1 MATRIGVS
9 NFHYAPMTTEDTLT
23 TPPAYGDVVSA
34 PGIMS
39 ININPNASVD
49 TLFADDGPFETAT
62 TIGQVEVEVQ
72 KNALTSK
79 NKADLLGKTI
89 DSKGGLISS
98 STDTPPWVAI
108 AFRSLKSNGKYRYVW
123 LYKGKF
129 QDPEDNNET
138 KGDSINWQSDTITGN
153 FVRLVYELKQ
163 GTKTISPY
171 KYEMDEEDESVDTA
185 TIAKWFEDVV
195 MPVLGATGDTGN
207 TGRALDAD
215 GPAGPTGS
223 TGQTGK

>member
-9 NFHYAPMTTEDTLT
+9 NFHYAIMTTEDTLT
-23 TPPAYGDVVSA
+23 TPPTYDAVKSA

-72 KNALTSK
+72 KNNLSTE

-89 DSKGGLISS
+89 DAKGGLISS
-98 STDTPPWVAI
+98 STDIPPWVAI
-108 AFRSLKSNGKYRYVW
+108 GFRSLKSNGKYRYCW

-153 FVRLVYELKQ
+153 FVRLVYEQTYQ
-163 GTKTISPY
+163 GRTIAPY
-171 KYEMDEEDESVDTA
+171 KYEMDEDDEDIDTA
-185 TIAKWFEDVV
+185 TITGWFDDVV
-195 MPVLGATGDTGN
+195 MPSYTSGTTGGTGGA
-207 TGRALDAD
+207 
-215 GPAGPTGS
+215 
-223 TGQTGK
+223 

>member
-9 NFHYAPMTTEDTLT
+9 NFHYALMKTEDTLT
-23 TPPAYGDVVSA
+23 TPPAYDEVKSA

-62 TIGQVEVEVQ
+62 TIGQIEVELQ
-72 KNALTSK
+72 KNSLTSE

-89 DSKGGLISS
+89 DAKGGLISS
-98 STDTPPWVAI
+98 ATDIPPWCAI

-153 FVRLVYELKQ
+153 FVRLVYEQAYK
-163 GTKTISPY
+163 GKTVAPY
-171 KYEMDEEDESVDTA
+171 KYEMDEEDDGVDTE
-185 TIAKWFEDVV
+185 TISKWFEDVV
-195 MPVLGATGDTGN
+195 MPSFSGATGAAETV
-207 TGRALDAD
+207 R
-215 GPAGPTGS
+215 S
-223 TGQTGK
+223 TTVSK

>member
-9 NFHYAPMTTEDTLT
+9 NFHYAIMTTEDTLT
-23 TPPAYGDVVSA
+23 TPPTYDAVKSA

-72 KNALTSK
+72 KNNLSTE

-89 DSKGGLISS
+89 DTKGGLISS
-98 STDTPPWVAI
+98 STDTPPWVAVG
-108 AFRSLKSNGKYRYVW
+108 FRSLKSNGKYRYCW

-153 FVRLVYELKQ
+153 FVRLVYEQTYQ
-163 GTKTISPY
+163 GRTIAPY
-171 KYEMDEEDESVDTA
+171 KYEMDEDDEDIDTA
-185 TIAKWFEDVV
+185 TIEGWFDDVV
-195 MPVLGATGDTGN
+195 MPSYTSGSTGATGGTGE
-207 TGRALDAD
+207 
-215 GPAGPTGS
+215 
-223 TGQTGK
+223 

>member
-9 NFHYAPMTTEDTLT
+9 NFNYAVMTEEDTLT
-23 TPPAYGDVVSA
+23 TPPVYDTVKSA

-72 KNALTSK
+72 KNSLTTE
-79 NKADLLGKTI
+79 NKADLLGKAI
-89 DSKGGLISS
+89 DTKGGLISS
-98 STDTPPWVAI
+98 ATDIPPWVAVG
-108 AFRSLKSNGKYRYVW
+108 FRSLKSNGKYRYVW

-153 FVRLVYELKQ
+153 FVRLVYEQ
-163 GTKTISPY
+163 TYEGRTIAPY
-171 KYEMDEEDESVDTA
+171 KYEMDEEDETA
-185 TIAKWFEDVV
+185 DPTTISTWFDDVV
-195 MPVLGATGDTGN
+195 MPTLA
-207 TGRALDAD
+207 
-215 GPAGPTGS
+215 
-223 TGQTGK
+223 

>member
-9 NFHYAPMTTEDTLT
+9 NFHYATMTTEDTLT
-23 TPPAYGDVVSA
+23 TPPAYDAVKSA

-72 KNALTSK
+72 KNNLSTE

-89 DSKGGLISS
+89 DAKGGLISS
-98 STDTPPWVAI
+98 STDIPPWVAI
-108 AFRSLKSNGKYRYVW
+108 GFRSLKSNGKYRYCW

-153 FVRLVYELKQ
+153 FVRLVYEQTYK
-163 GTKTISPY
+163 GRTIAPY
-171 KYEMDEEDESVDTA
+171 KYEMDEDDEDIDTT
-185 TIAKWFEDVV
+185 TITGWFDDVV
-195 MPVLGATGDTGN
+195 MPSYTSGATGDTG
-207 TGRALDAD
+207 GA
-215 GPAGPTGS
+215 
-223 TGQTGK
+223 

>member
-9 NFHYAPMTTEDTLT
+9 NFHYAKMTTEDTLT
-23 TPPAYGDVVSA
+23 TAPTYDTPVSA

-39 ININPNASVD
+39 VNINPNASVD

-72 KNALTSK
+72 KNALSTQ

-98 STDTPPWVAI
+98 STDIPPWVAVG
-108 AFRSLKSNGKYRYVW
+108 FRSLKSNGTYRYVW

-153 FVRLVYELKQ
+153 FVRLMYEM
-163 GTKTISPY
+163 TINGKSVAPY
-171 KYEMDEEDESVDTA
+171 KYEMDEEDEAADET
-185 TIAKWFEDVV
+185 TISDWFDDVV
-195 MPVLGATGDTGN
+195 MPT
-207 TGRALDAD
+207 
-215 GPAGPTGS
+215 AGGS
-223 TGQTGK
+223 TGSAG

>member
-9 NFHYAPMTTEDTLT
+9 NFHYAIMTTEDTLT
-23 TPPAYGDVVSA
+23 TPPAYEEVKSA

-72 KNALTSK
+72 KNNLSTE

-89 DSKGGLISS
+89 DAKGGLISS
-98 STDTPPWVAI
+98 STDIPPWVAI
-108 AFRSLKSNGKYRYVW
+108 GFRSLKSNGKYRYCW

-153 FVRLVYELKQ
+153 FVRLVYEQTYQ
-163 GTKTISPY
+163 GRTIAPY
-171 KYEMDEEDESVDTA
+171 KYEMDEDDEDIDTA
-185 TIAKWFEDVV
+185 TITGWFDDVV
-195 MPVLGATGDTGN
+195 MPSYTS
-207 TGRALDAD
+207 
-215 GPAGPTGS
+215 GS
-223 TGQTGK
+223 TGTTGGTGGA

>member
-9 NFHYAPMTTEDTLT
+9 NFHYAIMTTEDTIS
-23 TPPAYGDVVSA
+23 TPPTYDTPVSA

-39 ININPNASVD
+39 VNINPNASVD

-72 KNALTSK
+72 KNSLTSQ
-79 NKADLLGKTI
+79 NKADLLGKTV
-89 DSKGGLISS
+89 DKKGGLVSS
-98 STDTPPWVAI
+98 ATDIPPWVAVS
-108 AFRSLKSNGKYRYVW
+108 FRSLKSNGKYRYVW

-153 FVRLVYELKQ
+153 FVRLVYEQ
-163 GTKTISPY
+163 DFEGKTQAPY
-171 KYEMDEEDESVDTA
+171 KYEMDEEDEGADPT
-185 TIAKWFEDVV
+185 TISGWFDDVV
-195 MPVLGATGDTGN
+195 MPDFSEA
-207 TGRALDAD
+207 
-215 GPAGPTGS
+215 
-223 TGQTGK
+223 

>member
-9 NFHYAPMTTEDTLT
+9 NFHYAIMSEEDTLT
-23 TPPAYGDVVSA
+23 TPPTYDEFKSA
-34 PGIMS
+34 QALMS

-62 TIGQVEVEVQ
+62 TIGQVYVEGQ
-72 KNALTSK
+72 KNNLSTE

-89 DSKGGLISS
+89 DAKGGLISS
-98 STDTPPWVAI
+98 ATDIPPWVAI
-108 AFRSLKSNGKYRYVW
+108 AFRSLKSNGNYLYCW

-153 FVRLVYELKQ
+153 FVRLVYEQAYQ
-163 GTKTISPY
+163 GKTIAPY
-171 KYEMDEEDESVDTA
+171 KYEMDEDDETA
-185 TIAKWFEDVV
+185 DATTIAGWFDDVV
-195 MPVLGATGDTGN
+195 MPNYTS
-207 TGRALDAD
+207 
-215 GPAGPTGS
+215 GS
-223 TGQTGK
+223 TGTTGGTGA

>member
-9 NFHYAPMTTEDTLT
+9 NFHYAIMTTEDTLT
-23 TPPAYGDVVSA
+23 TPPAYAEVKSA

-72 KNALTSK
+72 KNNLSTE

-89 DSKGGLISS
+89 DTKGGLISS
-98 STDTPPWVAI
+98 STDIPPWVAVG
-108 AFRSLKSNGKYRYVW
+108 FRSLKSNGKYRYCW

-153 FVRLVYELKQ
+153 FVRLVYEQTYK
-163 GTKTISPY
+163 GRTIAPY
-171 KYEMDEEDESVDTA
+171 KYEMDEDDEDIDTA
-185 TIAKWFEDVV
+185 TIEGWFDDVV
-195 MPVLGATGDTGN
+195 MPSYTGGA
-207 TGRALDAD
+207 
-215 GPAGPTGS
+215 TGS
-223 TGQTGK
+223 TGTTGGA

>member
-9 NFHYAPMTTEDTLT
+9 NFHYAIMTTEDTLT
-23 TPPAYGDVVSA
+23 TPPAYDAVKSA

-72 KNALTSK
+72 KNNLSTE

-89 DSKGGLISS
+89 DTKGGLISS
-98 STDTPPWVAI
+98 STDIPPWVAI
-108 AFRSLKSNGKYRYVW
+108 GFRSLKSNGKYRYCW

-153 FVRLVYELKQ
+153 FVRLVYEQTYK
-163 GTKTISPY
+163 GRTIAPY
-171 KYEMDEEDESVDTA
+171 KYEMDEDDEDIDTA
-185 TIAKWFEDVV
+185 TITGWFDDVV
-195 MPVLGATGDTGN
+195 MPSYTGGTTSATGDTG
-207 TGRALDAD
+207 GA
-215 GPAGPTGS
+215 
-223 TGQTGK
+223 

>member
-9 NFHYAPMTTEDTLT
+9 NFHYAIMTTEDTLT
-23 TPPAYGDVVSA
+23 TPPTYDNVKSA

-72 KNALTSK
+72 KNNLSTE

-89 DSKGGLISS
+89 DAKGGLISS
-98 STDTPPWVAI
+98 STDIPPWVAI
-108 AFRSLKSNGKYRYVW
+108 SFRSLKSNGKYRYCW

-153 FVRLVYELKQ
+153 FVRLVYEQAYK
-163 GTKTISPY
+163 GKTIAPY
-171 KYEMDEEDESVDTA
+171 KYEMDEDDETA
-185 TIAKWFEDVV
+185 DATTIAGWFDDVV
-195 MPVLGATGDTGN
+195 MPNYTS
-207 TGRALDAD
+207 
-215 GPAGPTGS
+215 GS
-223 TGQTGK
+223 TGTTGGTGA

>member
-9 NFHYAPMTTEDTLT
+9 NFHYATMTTEDTLT
-23 TPPAYGDVVSA
+23 TPPAYAEVKSA

-72 KNALTSK
+72 KNNLSTE

-89 DSKGGLISS
+89 DAKGGLISS
-98 STDTPPWVAI
+98 STDIPPWVAI
-108 AFRSLKSNGKYRYVW
+108 GFRSLKSNGKYRYCW

-153 FVRLVYELKQ
+153 FVRLVYEQTYQ
-163 GTKTISPY
+163 GRTIAPY
-171 KYEMDEEDESVDTA
+171 KYEMDEDDEDIDTA
-185 TIAKWFEDVV
+185 TITGWLDDVV
-195 MPVLGATGDTGN
+195 MPSFTGGTTGGTGGA
-207 TGRALDAD
+207 
-215 GPAGPTGS
+215 
-223 TGQTGK
+223 

>member
-9 NFHYAPMTTEDTLT
+9 NFHYAIMKTEDTLT
-23 TPPAYGDVVSA
+23 TPPTYDTVKSA

-72 KNALTSK
+72 KNNLTSE

-89 DSKGGLISS
+89 DTKGGLISS
-98 STDTPPWVAI
+98 ATDIPPWVAVG
-108 AFRSLKSNGKYRYVW
+108 FRSLKSNGKYRYVW

-153 FVRLVYELKQ
+153 FVRLVYEQ
-163 GTKTISPY
+163 AHEGKTIAPY
-171 KYEMDEEDESVDTA
+171 KYEMDEEDEAADPT
-185 TIAKWFEDVV
+185 TISTWFDDVV
-195 MPVLGATGDTGN
+195 MPTLE
-207 TGRALDAD
+207 
-215 GPAGPTGS
+215 
-223 TGQTGK
+223 

>member
-9 NFHYAPMTTEDTLT
+9 NFHYAIMTTEDTLT
-23 TPPAYGDVVSA
+23 TPPTYDAVKSA

-72 KNALTSK
+72 KNNLSTE

-89 DSKGGLISS
+89 DTKGGLISS
-98 STDTPPWVAI
+98 STDIPPWVAVG
-108 AFRSLKSNGKYRYVW
+108 FRSLKSNGKYRYCW

-153 FVRLVYELKQ
+153 FVRLVYEQTYQ
-163 GTKTISPY
+163 GRTIAPY
-171 KYEMDEEDESVDTA
+171 KYEMDEDDEDIDTA
-185 TIAKWFEDVV
+185 TIEGWFDDVV
-195 MPVLGATGDTGN
+195 MPSYTGGA
-207 TGRALDAD
+207 
-215 GPAGPTGS
+215 TGS
-223 TGQTGK
+223 TGTTGETG

>member
-9 NFHYAPMTTEDTLT
+9 NFHYATMTTEDTLT
-23 TPPAYGDVVSA
+23 MPPTYDEVKSA

-72 KNALTSK
+72 KNNLSTE

-89 DSKGGLISS
+89 DAKGGLISS
-98 STDTPPWVAI
+98 STDIPPWVAI
-108 AFRSLKSNGKYRYVW
+108 AFRSLKSNGKYRYCW

-153 FVRLVYELKQ
+153 FVRLVYEQ
-163 GTKTISPY
+163 AYQDKTIAPY
-171 KYEMDEEDESVDTA
+171 KYEMDEDDEAADAA
-185 TIAKWFEDVV
+185 TIAGWFDDVV
-195 MPVLGATGDTGN
+195 MPNYTS
-207 TGRALDAD
+207 
-215 GPAGPTGS
+215 GS
-223 TGQTGK
+223 TGTTGGTGA

>member
-9 NFHYAPMTTEDTLT
+9 NFHYAIMTTEDTLT
-23 TPPAYGDVVSA
+23 TPPTYDAVKSA

-72 KNALTSK
+72 KNNLSTE

-89 DSKGGLISS
+89 DTKGGLISS
-98 STDTPPWVAI
+98 STDIPPWVAVG
-108 AFRSLKSNGKYRYVW
+108 FRSLKSNGKYRYCW

-153 FVRLVYELKQ
+153 FVRLVYEQTYQ
-163 GTKTISPY
+163 GRTIAPY
-171 KYEMDEEDESVDTA
+171 KYEMDEDDEDIDTA
-185 TIAKWFEDVV
+185 TIEGWFDDVV
-195 MPVLGATGDTGN
+195 MPSYTSGSTGATGGTGE
-207 TGRALDAD
+207 
-215 GPAGPTGS
+215 
-223 TGQTGK
+223 